1 MDSIYSLMLFFQV
14 MVLKMRGGDTKPVFE
29 YDAIKMHV
37 NNMDIEFPNQLFID
51 GQFVDATSG
60 KFLKSINP
68 ATEELI
74 CDVSYCHLYLWLI
87 NYSFEEIFMMNILYI
102 TLLNQIEGVL

>member
-1 MDSIYSLMLFFQV
+1 MLPFQV
-14 MVLKMRGGDTKPVFE
+14 MVIKMRGGDTKPVFE

-37 NNMDIEFPNQLFID
+37 NNMDLEFPNQLFID

-74 CDVSYCHLYLWLI
+74 CDVSQCHHAT
-87 NYSFEEIFMMNILYI
+87 N
-102 TLLNQIEGVL
+102 TV

>member
-1 MDSIYSLMLFFQV
+1 
-14 MVLKMRGGDTKPVFE
+14 MRGGDTKPVFE

-51 GQFVDATSG
+51 GQFIDATSG

-74 CDVSYCHLYLWLI
+74 CDVSLCHHIVQPLTV
-87 NYSFEEIFMMNILYI
+87 YSFKEISMINIFAFTYHCCHCDSFHCDSY
-102 TLLNQIEGVL
+102 